1 MRSAILVLSIL
12 FSITVSSQDQEIAV
26 KEVTEAA
33 NNYINTFYK
42 VDTTLAYKS
51 VHPKLRKVGWWFNK
65 KKNEYAN
72 ASEMPFDRL
81 INLAKRW
88 NAKGDRV
95 NETSIHKVDVL
106 DVCDKIAVA
115 KVTAVWGIDYLNMV
129 HTNDGWKIINIVWQ
143 SEPKFSTRDKN

>member
-1 MRSAILVLSIL
+1 MKSLLTVFVLLITMSV
-12 FSITVSSQDQEIAV
+12 FSQEKELAV
-26 KEVTEAA
+26 KHVTEAA

-51 VHPKLRKVGWWFNK
+51 IHPKLRKVGWWFDK
-65 KKNEYAN
+65 KKNSYAD

-81 INLAKRW
+81 IGLAKRW
-88 NAKGDRV
+88 NLKGDRADA
-95 NETSIHKVDVL
+95 SSPKKVEIL

-129 HTNDGWKIINIVWQ
+129 NTEDGWKIINIVWQ
-143 SEPKFSTRDKN
+143 SQPKFSTRD